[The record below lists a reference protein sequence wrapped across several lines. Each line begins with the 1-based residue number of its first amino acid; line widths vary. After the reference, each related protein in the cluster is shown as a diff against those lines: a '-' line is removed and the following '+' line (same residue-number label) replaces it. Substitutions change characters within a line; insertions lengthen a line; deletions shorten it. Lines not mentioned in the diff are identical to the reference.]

1 MNATTLAAKIAR
13 ARLTPKQK
21 RVRTHPL
28 PTSIPPRDDRT
39 MPASA
44 RVHGP
49 YPEGDRWRLIVVEGA
64 ARKSI
69 KVTSLEEAERLRTEL
84 LKQIQTQS
92 IRTVGEAIEEF
103 LVFLERERG
112 CKPVSIGKY
121 RAIFQS
127 FLPMSAPLSSL
138 TAARAAALYQAETVR
153 VGRYGKVM
161 AVATQRTALK
171 AAKGFSRWCK
181 RRGYL
186 REDPFVDVAPV
197 GRVNTGKK
205 QLRLDEARRL
215 VTVALE
221 GAQAG
226 DRDAIGVL
234 LMLLLGL
241 RSGEFLARVAA
252 DVDDEGRVLWIPYGK
267 TANARR
273 RLAVPDVLQPLL
285 RNLTHGLSPED
296 WLFGAKT
303 NGDRRGSNVA
313 RFALRR
319 YCKQA
324 GISQVCPHSL
334 RGLHA
339 TLAITAGATSHA
351 VASALGHGSFAIT
364 ARHYA
369 DPGAVSGAKTRTVVE
384 ALGATL
390 DGPASQAPAER
401 PAQPANNLE
410 ALLGSLSVEQVE
422 KLRQLLDQKR

>member
-1 MNATTLAAKIAR
+1 MNTTTLATRIAKAR
-13 ARLTPKQK
+13 RAPKQK
-21 RVRTHPL
+21 RVRTPPL
-28 PTSIPPRDDRT
+28 PACLTARDDRT

-49 YPEGDRWRLIVVEGA
+49 YPEGSRWRLIVVEGS

-69 KVTSLEEAERLRTEL
+69 KVTSLEEAERLRAEL
-84 LKQIQTQS
+84 LDQIQTQS
-92 IRTVGEAIEEF
+92 VRTIGSAIEEF

-121 RAIFQS
+121 RAIFQG
-127 FLPMSAPLSSL
+127 FLPMNAPLSSL
-138 TAARAAALYQAETVR
+138 TADRAAKLYQAETER

-161 AVATQRTALK
+161 AAATHRTALK
-171 AAKGFSRWCK
+171 SAKFFSRWCK

-186 REDPFVDVAPV
+186 RDDPFADVAPV

-215 VTVALE
+215 VAVALE
-221 GAQAG
+221 GAHGG

-241 RSGEFLARVAA
+241 RSGEFLGRLAA
-252 DVDDEGRVLWIPYGK
+252 DVDDEGRVLWIPHGK
-267 TANARR
+267 TKNARR
-273 RLAVPDVLQPLL
+273 RLAVPEVLQPLL
-285 RNLTHGLSPED
+285 RNLASGLGPED
-296 WLFGAKT
+296 WLFGAKAD
-303 NGDRRGSNVA
+303 GDRRGSNVA

-319 YCKQA
+319 YCKRA

-390 DGPASQAPAER
+390 DGPAKHSPAEH
-401 PAQPANNLE
+401 PVQPATNLD
-410 ALLGSLSVEQVE
+410 ALLGSLSVEQIE
-422 KLRQLLDQKR
+422 QLRQLLDQKR